1 MLLPAVLPGLLLD
14 LLCLLLPS
22 ESQGLLPGLLLGL
35 VLDLLLGR
43 LLDLLSPAQAS
54 QRGAARRR
62 ETGSASVSV
71 CAAAP
76 EADVSCGAS
85 TLARKPP
92 SPPRLPPPPPP
103 PLLPPLS
110 RSCGGYKKKKQSTPT
125 GVRTQG
131 FRVRLPP
138 DTGDGVWTTLMAAK
152 TIMYVQPRPSC
163 VCSQPNHVCAANTI
177 MYVTANSITCPHA
190 CNRERDGGRETERER
205 ERRRERMGD
214 RMRETER

>member
-35 VLDLLLGR
+35 VLDLLIGR

-110 RSCGGYKKKKQSTPT
+110 RSCGGYKKKKQSNPQVFAHR
-125 GVRTQG
+125 GLGGG
-131 FRVRLPP
+131 FRLILAMGCGPP
-138 DTGDGVWTTLMAAK
+138 SWQPRPSCMCSQDHHVCAANP
-152 TIMYVQPRPSC
+152 IMYVQPTQSC
-163 VCSQPNHVCAANTI
+163 
-177 MYVTANSITCPHA
+177 M
-190 CNRERDGGRETERER
+190 
-205 ERRRERMGD
+205 
-214 RMRETER
+214 